1 MSESAQP
8 EAKRQRIEQQDDHPN
23 PPTDATTEDAK
34 KMAQETSKMEA
45 EATAEGELPLALDR
59 IHGCR
64 HVSFLADARADDMVE
79 ARKAE
84 AEVRTWLARLC
95 GFGCRCTKLDSLFR
109 GRPVCSLAAS

>member
-45 EATAEGELPLALDR
+45 EATAEGEFWGEVNGPQCGSDTQSM
-59 IHGCR
+59 
-64 HVSFLADARADDMVE
+64 HVSF
-79 ARKAE
+79 
-84 AEVRTWLARLC
+84 
-95 GFGCRCTKLDSLFR
+95 FG
-109 GRPVCSLAAS
+109 G

>member
-45 EATAEGELPLALDR
+45 EATAEGEFLVGYTDTR
-59 IHGCR
+59 SCSR
-64 HVSFLADARADDMVE
+64 NVSF
-79 ARKAE
+79 
-84 AEVRTWLARLC
+84 
-95 GFGCRCTKLDSLFR
+95 FG
-109 GRPVCSLAAS
+109 G

>member
-45 EATAEGELPLALDR
+45 EATAEGEFLVGYTATR
-59 IHGCR
+59 SYSKN
-64 HVSFLADARADDMVE
+64 VSF
-79 ARKAE
+79 
-84 AEVRTWLARLC
+84 
-95 GFGCRCTKLDSLFR
+95 FG
-109 GRPVCSLAAS
+109 G